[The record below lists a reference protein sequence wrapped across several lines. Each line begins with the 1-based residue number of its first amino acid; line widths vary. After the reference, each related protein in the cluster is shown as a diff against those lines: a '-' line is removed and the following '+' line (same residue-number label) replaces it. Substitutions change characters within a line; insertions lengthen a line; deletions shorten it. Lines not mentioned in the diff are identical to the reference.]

1 MCSACDWRLSS
12 TDTTAVYA
20 IRCVLLFFVS
30 SRRRHT
36 MCALVTGVQTCA
48 LPISGK
54 ASTVSWP
61 IRGAPCRAPAWAMPA
76 SKIPANAQTSL
87 PFSQPRGL
95 AGSEGSSPARTLPAC
110 ELEKRYRGLWRRLA
124 PGPTTVPGA
133 RSSNN
138 GKRRSLGRDDNLS
151 GDNLAVQRS
160 TRLSLLHRETTLQ
173 DRKSTRLNSSH

>member
-1 MCSACDWRLSS
+1 
-12 TDTTAVYA
+12 
-20 IRCVLLFFVS
+20 
-30 SRRRHT
+30 
-36 MCALVTGVQTCA
+36 
-48 LPISGK
+48 
-54 ASTVSWP
+54 
-61 IRGAPCRAPAWAMPA
+61 MPA

-110 ELEKRYRGLWRRLA
+110 ELEKRDRGLWRRLA
-124 PGPTTVPGA
+124 HGPTTVPGA

-160 TRLSLLHRETTLQ
+160 TRLYLLHRETTLQ
-173 DRKSTRLNSSH
+173 GLPAMPDVHREIFAGFLVAGVVIVRMPGPLVT

>member
-1 MCSACDWRLSS
+1 
-12 TDTTAVYA
+12 
-20 IRCVLLFFVS
+20 
-30 SRRRHT
+30 
-36 MCALVTGVQTCA
+36 
-48 LPISGK
+48 
-54 ASTVSWP
+54 
-61 IRGAPCRAPAWAMPA
+61 MPA

-138 GKRRSLGRDDNLS
+138 GKRRSLGRADNLS

-173 DRKSTRLNSSH
+173 GLPAMLAGNPERSEERRAGNRWASTGRSQLSPNH